1 MDLEFVKLTNNI
13 SSSENVPDNM
23 INCLVSLG
31 SEWKKNHI
39 NKNIKNFT
47 TGTDHNIDYAV
58 SAILNIANN

>member
-23 INCLVSLG
+23 INCLASLG

-39 NKNIKNFT
+39 NKMFNYLERYIIGKERW
-47 TGTDHNIDYAV
+47 
-58 SAILNIANN
+58 